1 MTVQRTFLPW
11 HKSEVV
17 RAYFFVIEGGGVS
30 GKIMRFIVRLKR
42 IPRLFVVWH
51 GKSSVVIILSELII
65 PFFNGFSS
73 RNTCNAHG
81 FMLYCMQMR
90 RYGQI
95 DLSPRCH
102 YHQVLVGATRWR
114 FKSSCP
120 HHQKALKTL
129 NFQGFLVFSFCSYT
143 AVGGGRRV
151 YDVKSTNRNLSTT
164 PLILPLAYLHIYLSD
179 FLFR

>member
-1 MTVQRTFLPW
+1 
-11 HKSEVV
+11 
-17 RAYFFVIEGGGVS
+17 
-30 GKIMRFIVRLKR
+30 MRFIIRLKR

-51 GKSSVVIILSELII
+51 GESSVVIILSELII

-102 YHQVLVGATRWR
+102 YLQVLVGATRWR

-120 HHQKALKTL
+120 HHQKALKTM

-143 AVGGGRRV
+143 AVGGRHV
-151 YDVKSTNRNLSTT
+151 YDVNSTNRNLSLTT
-164 PLILPLAYLHIYLSD
+164 TSMNQRI
-179 FLFR
+179 FLQTIHPSICLQNSNPYFLYIDKGP